1 MGDLDWIEI
10 LYKAYVTAIV
20 SLATLFTLAAIVG
33 DTQVSAATVTRLR
46 DDGPAWVGLGIA
58 IAMMLGLRSG
68 ARGGP
73 LALELAD
80 VQHVLLAPLER
91 GIPLRGAA
99 YRQLRA
105 VTLVGLVGGALAG
118 LLTAQRV
125 PTANA
130 ADVAGWIV
138 AGAVAGLLAV
148 LAVWGSALVA
158 SGRGWGR
165 ILVAGLGAVLVAW
178 SVLDVMTGFVTSPA
192 TMLGELALWPL
203 AVRPLAL
210 VGAVAALAVPIIG
223 LLGVGGTSLEAA
235 ERRSGLVGALRFA
248 ATIQDLRA
256 VIVLHRQLAQERSRS
271 VPWLRLRAARPV
283 GRACWRRDWQGTLR
297 WPGTRVGRVATL
309 GLVGGV
315 AAYGSWRGTTPLV
328 VVAGAALFVAGL
340 DAIEPLAQ
348 EVDHPDRAQGVPIH
362 RGELY
367 VRHLTVPVL
376 VMTLSALVG
385 LVAATVLDP
394 TPGVLAVGAITIVP
408 VALAAASAAA
418 FAVVL
423 GAPNLASGLQLSFPE
438 AATIGLILRQVFPP
452 ALVAVA
458 VAPVV
463 AAREAVLQHGDPFGV
478 SVLAALPALVI
489 SIGVISFLRS
499 RRSVVF

>member
-10 LYKAYVTAIV
+10 LYKAYVAAIV

-33 DTQVSAATVTRLR
+33 DTPVSVATVDRIR
-46 DDGPAWVGLGIA
+46 EEGPTWIGLGLAIA
-58 IAMMLGLRSG
+58 IMLGLRSG
-68 ARGGP
+68 TRGGP

-80 VQHVLLAPLER
+80 VHHVLLAPLDR
-91 GIPLRGAA
+91 GIALRGAA
-99 YRQLRA
+99 YRQLRG

-118 LLTAQRV
+118 LLVAQRV
-125 PTANA
+125 PGGNG

-138 AGAVAGLLAV
+138 AGSVAGLLAV
-148 LAVWGSALVA
+148 VAVWGSALVA
-158 SGRGWGR
+158 SGRRWGR
-165 ILVAGLGAVLVAW
+165 VLAAAVGVALVAW
-178 SVLDVMTGFVTSPA
+178 SVLDLTSGFVTSPA
-192 TMLGELALWPL
+192 TLLGALAVWPL
-203 AVRPLAL
+203 EVRPFAV
-210 VGAVAALAVPIIG
+210 VGAVAALAVPVVG
-223 LLGVGGTSLEAA
+223 LLGVGGTSVEAA

-256 VIVLHRQLAQERSRS
+256 VIVLHRQLAQERSRP
-271 VPWLRLRAARPV
+271 VPWVRVRRARPV
-283 GRACWRRDWQGTLR
+283 GRACWRRDWQGILR
-297 WPGTRVGRVATL
+297 WPGTRLGRVAAL

-328 VVAGAALFVAGL
+328 VLAGIALFVAGL

-367 VRHLTVPVL
+367 VRHLAVPVL

-385 LVAATVLDP
+385 LAAATAIDP
-394 TPGVLAVGAITIVP
+394 APGVLAVGAITVVP
-408 VALAAASAAA
+408 VAFAATSAAA

-423 GAPNLASGLQLSFPE
+423 GAPNLASGLGLSFPE
-438 AATIGLILRQVFPP
+438 AATIGLILRQAFPP

-463 AAREAVLQHGDPFGV
+463 AAREAVLEHGDPFGIA
-478 SVLAALPALVI
+478 VLAALPAVVI
-489 SIGVISFLRS
+489 SIGVIAFLRS